1 MFKACYS
8 VLKILLRLSPHSIFI
23 TNTPASL
30 HIVQRS
36 SYALPVAVIFA
47 MVMVLS

>member
-1 MFKACYS
+1 MFRACYS
-8 VLKILLRLSPHSIFI
+8 ILKILLRLSPHSIFI

-30 HIVQRS
+30 HIVLSS

-47 MVMVLS
+47 IVMALS